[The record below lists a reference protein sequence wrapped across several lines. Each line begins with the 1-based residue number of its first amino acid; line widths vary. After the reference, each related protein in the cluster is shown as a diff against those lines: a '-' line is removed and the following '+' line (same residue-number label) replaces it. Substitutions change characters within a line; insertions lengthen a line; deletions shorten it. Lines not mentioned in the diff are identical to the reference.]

1 VSRLG
6 PAAAAGRTD
15 TPPGPRVGRFAAIL
29 ALVLLLL
36 PPPAAA
42 LEPTTVSVLG
52 TVELDPENAAAAR
65 DLALHAALVEAA
77 LEVARRFVP
86 PAVMASQQ
94 EPIREALAEEAAG
107 FVLTYRVEGPVGAR
121 PSRDDPTQQEF
132 VLGLRATV
140 DATRVREKLRTLG
153 VLEEHGG
160 RASIVLRVRQSAA
173 EPAGASAEPTAFVDF
188 LTRRLEQEAFMVVD
202 PALRAA
208 GALGSESALELA
220 RSLGADLA
228 LDVEIRWREREVS
241 TRLTGGVV
249 EVWARAFR
257 AQDGFEVAFARFEAP
272 AYHEDPDPDEALA
285 RALEAVQAQVA
296 ENLILQLGLN
306 WQVLTKEDAP
316 VQLRLL
322 NATSLLQVDAIQHT
336 LRNVLGADEASLV
349 TLAPW
354 VAEMVVR
361 SPLSPGALQD
371 RLVAT
376 VFDGFRLQPVEVSR
390 RLVELRVEVLPGAEL
405 APSSQHVP

>member
-1 VSRLG
+1 V
-6 PAAAAGRTD
+6 
-15 TPPGPRVGRFAAIL
+15 
-29 ALVLLLL
+29 
-36 PPPAAA
+36 A

-52 TVELDPENAAAAR
+52 TVELDPENAGAAR

-86 PAVMASQQ
+86 PAVMALQE
-94 EPIREALAEEAAG
+94 EPIREALAAEAAG

-121 PSRDDPTQQEF
+121 PSRDDPAQQEF

-173 EPAGASAEPTAFVDF
+173 GPAGATAEPTAFVDF
-188 LTRRLEQEAFMVVD
+188 LTRRLEQEAFVVVD
-202 PALRAA
+202 PVLRAA

-220 RSLGADLA
+220 RSLGTDLA
-228 LDVEIRWREREVS
+228 LDVEIRWRERGVS

-272 AYHEDPDPDEALA
+272 AYHEDPDEALA

-354 VAEMVVR
+354 VAEIVVR

-390 RLVELRVEVLPGAEL
+390 RLVELRVEVLPGAEP
-405 APSSQHVP
+405 APSSQHGP

>member
-15 TPPGPRVGRFAAIL
+15 PPPGPRVGRFTAIL
-29 ALVLLLL
+29 ALGLLLL

-52 TVELDPENAAAAR
+52 TVELGPENAAAAR
-65 DLALHAALVEAA
+65 DLALHAAFVEAA

-94 EPIREALAEEAAG
+94 EPIREALAADAAG

-121 PSRDDPTQQEF
+121 PSQDDPTQQEF

-188 LTRRLEQEAFMVVD
+188 LTRRLEQEAFVVVD

-208 GALGSESALELA
+208 GALGSESALEVA

-228 LDVEIRWREREVS
+228 LDVEIRWRERGVS

-257 AQDGFEVAFARFEAP
+257 AQDGFEVAFARFAAP
-272 AYHEDPDPDEALA
+272 AYHEDPDEALA

-336 LRNVLGADEASLV
+336 LRNVLGAEQASLV

-354 VAEMVVR
+354 VAEIVVR

-376 VFDGFRLQPVEVSR
+376 VFDGFQLRPVEVSR
-390 RLVELRVEVLPGAEL
+390 RLVELRVEVLPEAQPE
-405 APSSQHVP
+405 PPSQHGP